1 MNCTRNNGTL
11 YLNGDI
17 TVNTLD
23 GQTANAC
30 LNTLDHTVHSIDL
43 GGVGRADSACLSL
56 ILSLNRRY
64 KRLHNDGKLVICKLP
79 ASVSAL
85 AELYEIRLW
94 LD

>member
-23 GQTANAC
+23 GQAAAAC
-30 LNTLDHTVHSIDL
+30 LDALDSTVHSIDL

-56 ILSLNRRY
+56 ILSLQRRH
-64 KRLHNDGKLVICKLP
+64 RQLHNGGRLAVCRLP
-79 ASVSAL
+79 APVSAL
-85 AELYEIRLW
+85 AELYEIRSW